1 MKTGTKNIVAEK
13 NSINSIETLISQY
26 KKKRLTTD
34 EFVVRINQSLSHM
47 TNERDYIKYLTN
59 IGQY

>member
-59 IGQY
+59 IGQ